1 MCSEKP
7 MDFHFRGNDGVVP
20 GIRAVDHR
28 MDGAMK
34 SQLLRCAVAIAG
46 LSGLTSFGS
55 AADVGAYANLGRDV
69 AANCANCHGTDGRSR
84 GASPS
89 LAGQDAA
96 VIVQRMKEFR
106 DGRRAAT
113 VMQQLAKGYTD
124 AQIEAA
130 AAYFAAQAKQ

>member
-1 MCSEKP
+1 
-7 MDFHFRGNDGVVP
+7 
-20 GIRAVDHR
+20 
-28 MDGAMK
+28 MDGGPK
-34 SQLLRCAVAIAG
+34 FQLLSGAVAILALG
-46 LSGLTSFGS
+46 PLINSVS
-55 AADVGAYANLGRDV
+55 AADVGPYANLGRDI

-84 GASPS
+84 GAIPS

-124 AQIEAA
+124 AQIEAV

>member
-1 MCSEKP
+1 
-7 MDFHFRGNDGVVP
+7 
-20 GIRAVDHR
+20 
-28 MDGAMK
+28 MDGTGK
-34 SQLLRCAVAIAG
+34 LRLWRCAAAIAAIDACASVA
-46 LSGLTSFGS
+46 L
-55 AADVGAYANLGRDV
+55 AADVGPTANLGRDI
-69 AANCANCHGTDGRSR
+69 AATCANCHGTDGRSR
-84 GASPS
+84 GAIPS

-124 AQIEAA
+124 VQIEAA